1 MFEINNYIG
10 KLQERNLQLNERMAE
25 LQSNL
30 QLITSEIKF
39 IELEIAGLDGQL
51 IALKLVKENSA
62 NKTVNNEIKD

>member
-1 MFEINNYIG
+1 MG

>member
-1 MFEINNYIG
+1 VFEINNYIG

-30 QLITSEIKF
+30 QLITSEMKF

-51 IALKLVKENSA
+51 TALKLVKESTA
-62 NKTVNNEIKD
+62 SKTVSNEIKD